1 MAGEETKGNI
11 VALYKQV
18 FNSPNG
24 KLVFQDLCTRFGMFH
39 SSYAAGDPHGTSFNE
54 GQRSVMLYI
63 NESINFDLKAFRKNQ
78 ENYISEF

>member
-1 MAGEETKGNI
+1 MSDVDKSGDLA
-11 VALYKQV
+11 ALYKQV

-39 SSYAAGDPHGTSFNE
+39 SSYAAGDPHGTAFNE

-63 NESINFDLKAFRKNQ
+63 NESMNFDLKAFRENQ